1 MRNVRFA
8 LRQLA
13 AAPGFTTL
21 AVLTLALGIGLNTAM
36 FSILNTFLLRPPP
49 YPEPH
54 RLFRLDRTS
63 AQQPDG
69 AHPSPN
75 YPELQRHSV
84 EVAKIAA
91 YVDWGFILAEPGR
104 PAEMRSALRVS
115 SGFLDLLGVQ
125 PALGRDFRTEEDA
138 PGRNHVVIIS
148 HNLWQSRFGAD
159 AKVIGRVVRIDG
171 TPTEIV
177 GVLPESAS
185 APGVIGPTEMLRPI
199 GFTGEER
206 SSYSALLIRIV
217 GRYARDV
224 TPGAAQ
230 AHFDVVATRL
240 AADHPREN
248 TGYRLR
254 TVSIQSTILS
264 GAGVTITYMLLGLS
278 GFVLLIACA
287 NLANLLVA
295 RAISRA
301 REFAIRAALGAS
313 SSQLIRPLLAECL
326 LVAAAGGAAGVQLS
340 LWTTEWI
347 ARRLSGPDGPPL
359 EFTLDWRVLTFAMS
373 AALVTAVLFGVGP
386 AWLVSHVRVNDTLK
400 SSTRGSTSDRSHNRI
415 RHALIVG
422 QFALA
427 LVLLAGAASFVA
439 GVSQALARQTG
450 WNPGPLVT
458 GKLALPTALASDPDR
473 TFRFYQQA
481 RDRLAALP
489 GAENAAMS
497 LDLPLF
503 GFPGPRGYIVEGR
516 DRPPAGH
523 EPTAFTNA
531 VMPQYF
537 ATVSTPVLRGRG
549 IVATDTRESARVVV
563 INETM
568 ARALFPRGDA
578 IGQRLGRAGEAD
590 PEWAEIVGIAR
601 DVEFLTIAALPTT
614 FQVYKPLSQE
624 TWGYVSVT
632 LRAKD
637 ANAAALVDPLRRVVS
652 ELNPDLPVIGLMT
665 VPALIRTSNRDLA
678 TINQLLM
685 GFAGLGLFLAA
696 LGIYGVIARLVTQR
710 TTEIGIR
717 MALGA
722 GLADVVRLVLGSGF
736 RLTIVGAGLG
746 VLGAIALTRAI
757 GTTMP
762 GLATDATLLIIAAVA
777 VLLVV
782 SMGACYLPARR
793 AARVDPVIAMRT
805 E

>member
-1 MRNVRFA
+1 
-8 LRQLA
+8 
-13 AAPGFTTL
+13 
-21 AVLTLALGIGLNTAM
+21 
-36 FSILNTFLLRPPP
+36 
-49 YPEPH
+49 
-54 RLFRLDRTS
+54 
-63 AQQPDG
+63 
-69 AHPSPN
+69 
-75 YPELQRHSV
+75 
-84 EVAKIAA
+84 
-91 YVDWGFILAEPGR
+91 
-104 PAEMRSALRVS
+104 
-115 SGFLDLLGVQ
+115 
-125 PALGRDFRTEEDA
+125 
-138 PGRNHVVIIS
+138 VI
-148 HNLWQSRFGAD
+148 
-159 AKVIGRVVRIDG
+159 
-171 TPTEIV
+171 
-177 GVLPESAS
+177 
-185 APGVIGPTEMLRPI
+185 
-199 GFTGEER
+199 
-206 SSYSALLIRIV
+206 
-217 GRYARDV
+217 
-224 TPGAAQ
+224 
-230 AHFDVVATRL
+230 
-240 AADHPREN
+240 
-248 TGYRLR
+248 
-254 TVSIQSTILS
+254 
-264 GAGVTITYMLLGLS
+264 
-278 GFVLLIACA
+278 
-287 NLANLLVA
+287 
-295 RAISRA
+295 
-301 REFAIRAALGAS
+301 
-313 SSQLIRPLLAECL
+313 
-326 LVAAAGGAAGVQLS
+326 
-340 LWTTEWI
+340 
-347 ARRLSGPDGPPL
+347 
-359 EFTLDWRVLTFAMS
+359 
-373 AALVTAVLFGVGP
+373 
-386 AWLVSHVRVNDTLK
+386 
-400 SSTRGSTSDRSHNRI
+400 
-415 RHALIVG
+415 
-422 QFALA
+422 
-427 LVLLAGAASFVA
+427 
-439 GVSQALARQTG
+439 ARQTG

-458 GKLALPTALASDPDR
+458 GKLALPTALSSDPDR

-516 DRPPAGH
+516 DRPQAGH

-537 ATVSTPVLRGRG
+537 ATVSTPLLRGRG
-549 IVATDTRESARVVV
+549 IAATDTRESARVVV

-568 ARALFPRGDA
+568 ARTLFPRGDA

-637 ANAAALVDPLRRVVS
+637 ANAAAALVDPLRRVVS

-722 GLADVVRLVLGSGF
+722 GLADVVRLVLGSGL

-746 VLGAIALTRAI
+746 VLGAIALTRVI
-757 GTTMP
+757 GSTMP
-762 GLATDATLLIIAAVA
+762 GLATDGTLLIIAAVA

-793 AARVDPVIAMRT
+793 AARVDPVIAMRA